1 MLLIEGFLIF
11 DGFLVLLPLNVKLC
25 GCFYFC
31 SSQLFTKQDAS
42 VIATGQLQRHHGNM
56 RVFFHSFCI
65 GLIYIVYLLAL
76 PESYRDVGAYILN
89 ESTDQDLSPIV

>member
-11 DGFLVLLPLNVKLC
+11 DVFLCFFLLMLNSVVVSISVQDN
-25 GCFYFC
+25 F
-31 SSQLFTKQDAS
+31 STKQHAS

-56 RVFFHSFCI
+56 RVCFRSFCI

-89 ESTDQDLSPIV
+89 ESTDQDLSPTV